1 MKEKES
7 PSKRQGEPERQ
18 HDPDRLL
25 PRWVVEFANELRD
38 EAERRKSL
46 WPDDPLVS
54 ALPEIARQL
63 EDRARA
69 YALQSLSVS
78 QASEESGF
86 SEDHLYR
93 MIKSNRIEDVGT
105 GSSRRIRR
113 ADLPRKGS
121 NSGATGGLKDEVGEF
136 MRGLE

>member
-25 PRWVVEFANELRD
+25 PRWVVEFAQQLRD
-38 EAERRKSL
+38 EAERRRVL
-46 WPDDPLVS
+46 TPHDALVS

-63 EDRARA
+63 EEHAQA
-69 YALQSLSVS
+69 HSLESLTV
-78 QASEESGF
+78 AEAAKESGY
-86 SEDHLYR
+86 SPDQLYR
-93 MIKSNRIEDVGT
+93 LLKTGRIEDVGT

-121 NSGATGGLKDEVGEF
+121 NSGAKGGLKDEVGEF
-136 MRGLE
+136 MRRLE

>member
-25 PRWVVEFANELRD
+25 PRWVVEFAQQLRD
-38 EAERRKSL
+38 EVERRRVL
-46 WPDDPLVS
+46 TPHDALVS

-78 QASEESGF
+78 QASEETGF
-86 SEDHLYR
+86 TQDHLYR
-93 MIKSNRIEDVGT
+93 LIKTGQIEDVGT

-113 ADLPRKGS
+113 ADLPRKG
-121 NSGATGGLKDEVGEF
+121 TKGGLKDEVGEF

>member
-1 MKEKES
+1 MKKKES

-25 PRWVVEFANELRD
+25 PRWVVEFAAELRA

-46 WPDDPLVS
+46 WPGDPLVT
-54 ALPEIARQL
+54 ALPEIARQIEEHAQAHSL
-63 EDRARA
+63 E
-69 YALQSLSVS
+69 SLTV
-78 QASEESGF
+78 AEAAKESGY
-86 SEDHLYR
+86 SPDRLYR
-93 MIKSNRIEDVGT
+93 LLKTGRIEDVGT

-121 NSGATGGLKDEVGEF
+121 NSGAKGGLKDEVDEF
-136 MRGLE
+136 IRGLE

>member
-7 PSKRQGEPERQ
+7 PST
-18 HDPDRLL
+18 HL
-25 PRWVVEFANELRD
+25 PAWVAKFAAELRD

-46 WPDDPLVS
+46 WPGDPLAS

-78 QASEESGF
+78 QASEETGF
-86 SEDHLYR
+86 TQDHLYR
-93 MIKSNRIEDVGT
+93 LIKTGQIEDVGT
-105 GSSRRIRR
+105 GGSRRIRR
-113 ADLPRKGS
+113 ADLPRKG

>member
-7 PSKRQGEPERQ
+7 PST
-18 HDPDRLL
+18 HL
-25 PRWVVEFANELRD
+25 PAWVAKFTAELRD

-46 WPDDPLVS
+46 WPGDPLAS
-54 ALPEIARQL
+54 ALPEIARQI

-78 QASEESGF
+78 QASEETGF
-86 SEDHLYR
+86 TQDHLYR
-93 MIKSNRIEDVGT
+93 LIKTGQIEDVGT

-113 ADLPRKGS
+113 ADLPRKAS
-121 NSGATGGLKDEVGEF
+121 TSGAKGGLKDEVDE
-136 MRGLE
+136 LIHSIE

>member
-7 PSKRQGEPERQ
+7 PST
-18 HDPDRLL
+18 HL
-25 PRWVVEFANELRD
+25 PAWVAKFAAELRD

-46 WPDDPLVS
+46 WPGDPLAS

-78 QASEESGF
+78 EASEESGF
-86 SEDHLYR
+86 TEDHLYR
-93 MIKSNRIEDVGT
+93 LIKNEKIEDVGT
-105 GSSRRIRR
+105 GGSRRIRR
-113 ADLPRKGS
+113 ADLPRKG
-121 NSGATGGLKDEVGEF
+121 TKGGLKDEVGEF